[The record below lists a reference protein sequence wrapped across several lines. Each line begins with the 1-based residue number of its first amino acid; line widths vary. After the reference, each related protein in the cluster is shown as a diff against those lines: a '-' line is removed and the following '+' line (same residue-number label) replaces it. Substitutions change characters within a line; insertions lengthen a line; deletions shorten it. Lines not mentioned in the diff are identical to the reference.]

1 MNFSSI
7 GVQCTRVYA
16 ETLRKPAQQLE
27 HPANFFVYRTR
38 HPNSIQLVLCV
49 VEEVWRRVTSTKS
62 VKEGK
67 GIWQGRVPSPMFHRL
82 N

>member
-1 MNFSSI
+1 MNFLSI
-7 GVQCTRVYA
+7 GVHVSMQIA

-38 HPNSIQLVLCV
+38 HLNSIQLVLCV
-49 VEEVWRRVTSTKS
+49 VEEVWSRVTSTGS

-67 GIWQGRVPSPMFHRL
+67 GKA
-82 N
+82 

>member
-7 GVQCTRVYA
+7 GVHDTRVYA

-27 HPANFFVYRTR
+27 HPVNFFVYRTR

-49 VEEVWRRVTSTKS
+49 VEEVWSGVTSTES
-62 VKEGK
+62 VKKGMGK
-67 GIWQGRVPSPMFHRL
+67 A
-82 N
+82 